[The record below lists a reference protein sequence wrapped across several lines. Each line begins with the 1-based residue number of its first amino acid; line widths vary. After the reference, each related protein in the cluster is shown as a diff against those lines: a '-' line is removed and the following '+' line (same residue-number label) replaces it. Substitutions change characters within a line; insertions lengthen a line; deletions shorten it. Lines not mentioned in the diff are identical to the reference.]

1 MVRRFAGALLV
12 LLAAG
17 CQPTADQP
25 AAAAGP
31 GLSPNDRLIL
41 ASARAAMPPED
52 FDVSTL
58 PDAESADAK
67 LMMSFCGQCHAVASP
82 GTHSAVEW
90 PVVVRR
96 MWLRM
101 EMLPDSLNIRVPEV
115 GERVRITSYLTA
127 NALKVS
133 AENLPPGNGQASFVE
148 VCSRCHALPDPRIH
162 TAKDWPAVFLRMEG
176 NIQRMKVRGP
186 TQGQTGEILTYLQ
199 EVARR

>member
-17 CQPTADQP
+17 CQPAAEQP

-31 GLSPNDRLIL
+31 GLSPNDQLIL

-101 EMLPDSLNIRVPEV
+101 EMLPESLAIRVPEV

-133 AENLPPGNGQASFVE
+133 PDNIPPGNGQAAFVE

-162 TAKDWPAVFLRMEG
+162 TARDWPAVFLRMEG

-186 TQGQTGEILTYLQ
+186 TQEQTGQILTYLQ

>member
-17 CQPTADQP
+17 CQPAADQP

-31 GLSPNDRLIL
+31 GMSPNDQLIL

-82 GTHSAVEW
+82 ATHSAVEW

-101 EMLPDSLNIRVPEV
+101 EMLPESLSIRVPEV

-133 AENLPPGNGQASFVE
+133 PENIPPGNGQAAFVE

-176 NIQRMKVRGP
+176 NILRMKVRGP
-186 TQGQTGEILTYLQ
+186 TQEQTGQILTYLQ
-199 EVARR
+199 EVARQ

>member
-1 MVRRFAGALLV
+1 MVRRIAGAFLV
-12 LLAAG
+12 VITAA
-17 CQPTADQP
+17 CQQATEQP
-25 AAAAGP
+25 AAAGP
-31 GLSPNDRLIL
+31 ELSPNDRLVL

-58 PDAESADAK
+58 PDAETADAK
-67 LMMSFCGQCHAVASP
+67 LMMSFCGQCHAVPSP
-82 GTHSAVEW
+82 GSHSAVEW
-90 PVVVRR
+90 PVVNRR

-101 EMLPDSLNIRVPEV
+101 EMLPDSLGIRVPEI

-133 AENLPPGNGQASFVE
+133 AENIPPGNGQEAFVE

-176 NIQRMKVRGP
+176 NIQRMRVKGP
-186 TQGQTGEILTYLQ
+186 TQEQGARILTYLQ
-199 EVARR
+199 EVGR

>member
-17 CQPTADQP
+17 CQPAAEQP

-31 GLSPNDRLIL
+31 GLSPNDQLIL

-101 EMLPDSLNIRVPEV
+101 EMLPESLAIRVPEV

-133 AENLPPGNGQASFVE
+133 PDNIPPGNGQAAFVE

-186 TQGQTGEILTYLQ
+186 TQEQTGQILTYLQ

>member
-17 CQPTADQP
+17 CQPAADQP

-31 GLSPNDRLIL
+31 GLSPNDQLIL

-101 EMLPDSLNIRVPEV
+101 EMLPESLSIRVPEV

-133 AENLPPGNGQASFVE
+133 PENLPAGNGQAAFVE

-186 TQGQTGEILTYLQ
+186 TQEQTGQILTYLQ

>member
-17 CQPTADQP
+17 CQPAADQP
-25 AAAAGP
+25 AATAGP
-31 GLSPNDRLIL
+31 GLSPNDQLIL

-101 EMLPDSLNIRVPEV
+101 EMLPESLSIRVPEV

-133 AENLPPGNGQASFVE
+133 PENLPPGNGQAAFVE

-186 TQGQTGEILTYLQ
+186 TQEQTGQILTYLQ
-199 EVARR
+199 EVAGR

>member
-17 CQPTADQP
+17 CQPAADQP

-31 GLSPNDRLIL
+31 GMSPNDQLIL

-82 GTHSAVEW
+82 TTHSAVEW

-101 EMLPDSLNIRVPEV
+101 EMLPESLSIRVPEV

-133 AENLPPGNGQASFVE
+133 PENIPPGNGQAAFVE

-176 NIQRMKVRGP
+176 NILRMKVRGP
-186 TQGQTGEILTYLQ
+186 TQEQTGQILTYLQ

>member
-17 CQPTADQP
+17 CQPAADQP
-25 AAAAGP
+25 AASAGP
-31 GLSPNDRLIL
+31 GLSPNDQLIL
-41 ASARAAMPPED
+41 ASARAAMPPDD

-82 GTHSAVEW
+82 GTHSAVAW

-101 EMLPDSLNIRVPEV
+101 EMLPESLSIRVPEV

-133 AENLPPGNGQASFVE
+133 PENLPAGNGQAAFVE

-186 TQGQTGEILTYLQ
+186 TQEQTGQILTYLQ